1 MKEIG
6 QQLKEARESIGIS
19 IEEASEDLKIRPSQI
34 ENIEAGNSSAFEDVF
49 YLKYFIRDYAK
60 YLGLDKEEMVDEFN
74 EFLFDYTSK
83 LSLDDIKNA
92 KKEKKQTKTIHSPYT
107 VEKRNNTS
115 FIPFLIYGLVAIL
128 IVLIIYFVVTLNSN
142 DDDFEEGTVIQQ
154 HK

>member
-115 FIPFLIYGLVAIL
+115 FIPFLIYGLVAVL